1 MPRRFILHIHHLISD
16 RRINLR
22 CNNLQFGPRKMKEGL
37 PQGSVLSPLLFN
49 LYTCKLQT
57 ELDLEVKIMQYADD
71 IILLHK
77 AHTLNEAIDKM
88 NITMQLFHNWCTSLG
103 FVLSENKSTISLFTR
118 HRKSIIPDYIS
129 ISNYV
134 LKVEPTIRCL
144 GLLIDDKLKWKPHI
158 DYLVSKCEEALNI
171 LRFLN
176 HINYG
181 ADIKISLRIYKQ
193 LILSKLDYGSFIY
206 GDASKSVL
214 SKLDII
220 QNKALR
226 SCLGVM
232 RSTPINALHVEA
244 NIYPLHLRR
253 RLLASNFIIDRMKF
267 NNVVLKN
274 VNQIN
279 NELNSPYW
287 RNRKRPILIT
297 AYREVVEK
305 CNLLQ
310 TWTATS
316 RFHFKYDVTSSNL
329 KNIIQIDFANAHY
342 SGDTNKC
349 RMEVEGSIHETFE
362 DYDRFYTDGSK
373 NSDGVGACFY
383 HQGTNSFT
391 KYKLDKDASIY
402 TAEMYAINRCVKY
415 IDEHNVKKSV
425 IISDSRSALEGML
438 SLGKDPSLLTI
449 DTLND
454 IHAILSKN
462 WELRIVWVRSHI
474 GIAGNEA
481 ADNGAKDAIN
491 TGTVAADGISYR
503 DIKDLTEQ
511 TYGTFGIW
519 IFSYLLELK

>member
-1 MPRRFILHIHHLISD
+1 
-16 RRINLR
+16 
-22 CNNLQFGPRKMKEGL
+22 
-37 PQGSVLSPLLFN
+37 
-49 LYTCKLQT
+49 
-57 ELDLEVKIMQYADD
+57 MQYADD

-279 NELNSPYW
+279 NELNSP
-287 RNRKRPILIT
+287 T
-297 AYREVVEK
+297 GE
-305 CNLLQ
+305 
-310 TWTATS
+310 
-316 RFHFKYDVTSSNL
+316 
-329 KNIIQIDFANAHY
+329 
-342 SGDTNKC
+342 
-349 RMEVEGSIHETFE
+349 
-362 DYDRFYTDGSK
+362 
-373 NSDGVGACFY
+373 
-383 HQGTNSFT
+383 
-391 KYKLDKDASIY
+391 
-402 TAEMYAINRCVKY
+402 
-415 IDEHNVKKSV
+415 
-425 IISDSRSALEGML
+425 
-438 SLGKDPSLLTI
+438 
-449 DTLND
+449 
-454 IHAILSKN
+454 
-462 WELRIVWVRSHI
+462 I
-474 GIAGNEA
+474 GRGL
-481 ADNGAKDAIN
+481 
-491 TGTVAADGISYR
+491 Y
-503 DIKDLTEQ
+503 
-511 TYGTFGIW
+511 
-519 IFSYLLELK
+519 